1 MDFDFETLYNSYS
14 KEQLYEIL
22 KNQDDYQ
29 QAAVIAAR
37 KIAKDKGWLA
47 SINFELINLAEEKS
61 KEQKEHQQISSIIN
75 DQCFLE
81 IGLHHIIETDS
92 LLAENNID
100 YYFIE
105 KNNVKKPGRF
115 YYFYKKDFQQV
126 KRLLGKE

>member
-1 MDFDFETLYNSYS
+1 MHFDFETLYNSYS

-29 QAAVIAAR
+29 PEAIIAAT
-37 KIAKDKGWLA
+37 KIAKEKGWLG
-47 SINFELINLAEEKS
+47 SINFELNNLAEEKS
-61 KEQKEHQQISSIIN
+61 KEQIEQQQISSIIK

-81 IGLHHIIETDS
+81 IGYSHIIETDS
-92 LLAENNID
+92 LLAENNIE

-115 YYFYKKDFQQV
+115 YYFYKKDFQRV